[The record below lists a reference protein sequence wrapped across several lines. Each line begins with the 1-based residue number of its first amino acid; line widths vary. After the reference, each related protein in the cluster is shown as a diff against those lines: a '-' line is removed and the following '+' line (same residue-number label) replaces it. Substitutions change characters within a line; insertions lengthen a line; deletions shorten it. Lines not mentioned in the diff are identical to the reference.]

1 MADMKEPSD
10 GCSLGK
16 EEVDV
21 CEREVQR
28 KKGGGGQMDWPRHKG
43 NLTIIQVHGHLK
55 QSYTSKINKVCQ
67 YYLAEFE

>member
-28 KKGGGGQMDWPRHKG
+28 KRGEGEGGADG
-43 NLTIIQVHGHLK
+43 
-55 QSYTSKINKVCQ
+55 
-67 YYLAEFE
+67 LAQT

>member
-1 MADMKEPSD
+1 MK
-10 GCSLGK
+10 GK
-16 EEVDV
+16 YK
-21 CEREVQR
+21 ERER
-28 KKGGGGQMDWPRHKG
+28 GGQMDWPRHKG